1 MIVKRIL
8 SLLIPAFLLVA
19 AGCGG
24 KASETASADKVTVAH
39 VPSTLFA
46 PLYVAQANGYF
57 ADQGLT
63 VDLQTIRSGQDAIAL
78 AAAGKIDAVAAGFSA
93 GMFNAIHSGL
103 PLKVVG
109 SMGIATGDP
118 KSSPSAL
125 EVSKKLVD
133 AGEVKTSA
141 DLRGRK
147 VAVAGG
153 AGAAGGYQLATVLRQ
168 SGLSLRDV
176 QIVNLAI
183 PDQQAALANG
193 GVDAALTP
201 APFTTRIEQAAIAVP
216 LAVPPAGTSA
226 TGIIFGGKFAESAAA
241 QKFFAALQR
250 ASRDLQ
256 GAAATSPEN
265 LGILAG
271 ATGQDLAVLRS
282 VPSYR
287 WRPDL
292 SPDAD
297 QLTAQQQAYR
307 DAGLLDYADLM
318 EPGTYISTTFSANR

>member
-8 SLLIPAFLLVA
+8 SLIIPVLVLA
-19 AGCGG
+19 VAGCGG
-24 KASETASADKVTVAH
+24 KAPETASPGKVTVAH

-46 PLYVAQANGYF
+46 PLYVARAKGYF

-63 VDLQTIRSGQDAIAL
+63 VDLQTIRAGQDAVAL
-78 AAAGKIDAVAAGFSA
+78 AAAGKVDVVAAGFSA
-93 GMFNAIHSGL
+93 GMFNAVHSGL
-103 PLKVVG
+103 RLKVVG

-153 AGAAGGYQLATVLRQ
+153 AAAAGGYQLATVLRE

-176 QIVNLAI
+176 QIVNIAI
-183 PDQQAALANG
+183 PDQQTALANG

-201 APFTTRIEQAAIAVP
+201 APFTTRIEQAGIGVP

-226 TGIIFGGKFAESAAA
+226 TGIIFGGAFTESAAA
-241 QKFFAALQR
+241 QKFFSALQR
-250 ASRDLQ
+250 ASKDLQ

-265 LGILAG
+265 LAILAE
-271 ATGQDLAVLRS
+271 ATGQDRAVLES

-297 QLTAQQQAYR
+297 QLTAQQQVYR
-307 DAGLLDYADLM
+307 DAGLLDYTDLM
-318 EPGTYISTTFSANR
+318 EPGAYVSTTFSAN